1 MGAKLSGSS
10 GKKYGIEQNADI
22 NVTPFVD
29 VMLVL
34 LIIFMV
40 AAPLATQSLKLDLP
54 PPLPSKQNKVLP
66 MILVQLVDNGDIYVG
81 QKDKSQTKTSV
92 ANLPGDLHNAFVGA
106 GMTSP
111 DDQKV
116 TIHSTK
122 HVGYGQFMSVLNA
135 LEKAGYD
142 KVSLAIDATA

>member
-54 PPLPSKQNKVLP
+54 PPLPSEEKNPKPFVLLQ
-66 MILVQLVDNGDIYVG
+66 IVDNGDIYVG
-81 QKDKSQTKTSV
+81 VKDKTQTKTTV
-92 ANLPGDLHNAFVGA
+92 DTLPADLGGVFQSA
-106 GMTSP
+106 GLTAAK
-111 DDQKV
+111 DQKV
-116 TIHSTK
+116 TLHATK
-122 HVGYGQFMSVLNA
+122 HVPYGQFMQVLNT
-135 LEKAGYD
+135 LEKSGYD
-142 KVSLAIDATA
+142 KVSLAVGS

>member
-54 PPLPSKQNKVLP
+54 PPIPNPSAKNIPLIMVQVL
-66 MILVQLVDNGDIYVG
+66 DNGDIYVG
-81 QKDKSQTKTSV
+81 AKDKAQTKTTL
-92 ANLPGDLHNAFVGA
+92 ATLPADLNTVFQQNGIGQA
-106 GMTSP
+106 
-111 DDQKV
+111 DQKV
-116 TIHSTK
+116 TIRATK
-122 HVGYGQFMSVLNA
+122 HVPYGQFMGVLNG
-135 LEKAGYD
+135 LEVAGYN
-142 KVSLAIDATA
+142 KVNLAINAA